1 MALCHL
7 DLLAAQRSFQSR
19 NASAVQLH
27 RSKEELQES
36 SMGITDIMKELLQL
50 RLIKYLPISASV
62 YPNFKLVPVGMLL

>member
-7 DLLAAQRSFQSR
+7 DLLAAQTGFRSQ

-62 YPNFKLVPVGMLL
+62 YLNVKLVPVRMLL